1 MSYMEDRIKEEVDF
15 ALEEIDKLAE
25 EMAEET
31 VEQKNNPS
39 IKSLTEP
46 EFSPKVHR
54 KLLGIGFKI
63 NLLKGLL

>member
-1 MSYMEDRIKEEVDF
+1 MSYMDERIKEEINL
-15 ALEEIDKLAE
+15 ALADIEKLSE
-25 EMAEET
+25 EMAEEA

-39 IKSLTEP
+39 IKTLTEP
-46 EFSPKVHR
+46 EFSPKLHL